1 MESLGNSE
9 ARDSMDER
17 KGVRRSQT
25 NAFKKKKKR
34 NNSFFVL
41 LLIADFK

>member
-25 NAFKKKKKR
+25 NAFKKKKKKR
-34 NNSFFVL
+34 KGI
-41 LLIADFK
+41 IAFLFCF